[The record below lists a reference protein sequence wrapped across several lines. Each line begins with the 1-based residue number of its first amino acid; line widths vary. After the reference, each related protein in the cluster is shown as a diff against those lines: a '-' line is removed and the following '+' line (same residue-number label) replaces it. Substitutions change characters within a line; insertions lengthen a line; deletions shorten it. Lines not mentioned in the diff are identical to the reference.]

1 MARVDRP
8 SARKMMHLLNTAHP
22 VGISPESK
30 GVSSASDGLLAYYT
44 KVRAQHPTKIMLV
57 RVGDFYETY
66 GYCAILLVQYA
77 GLNPMGTRLPRAGCP
92 VVNLRRTLAD
102 LTDAGFSVVVCEET
116 PIQYGSKN
124 RRKQRYIAGVT
135 SPASPLYV
143 HDMSLAGD
151 VDTSS
156 VSAAQQA
163 PMIGIAQSARGFVLY
178 IISLDTRSVKVMES
192 LTLEAVFARLASG
205 GVSPPLYL
213 HKKISKDVAASL
225 LKQAPLSHRATV
237 YLPGTLRSPASEKPG
252 SFLRALLDT
261 VRLDSFL
268 DVDEPFTISA
278 PSPSTTRARPLY
290 LSTAAQMGLVPTSGI
305 PPLVDSLVPS
315 GTEALVRNFFL
326 RLLLHPPPHTASVA
340 LAAALTCL
348 LEMKSSLALPAFP
361 VLSPTSVS
369 RFVLAR
375 EANNA
380 LLSDLYRVLLA
391 AKSTLTNSALSEFA
405 RHTLFV
411 TRFETGLG
419 SAEAEVMEAAAD
431 EIIADIEATLVLDT
445 SSSTTTT
452 SSSSS
457 SSSFSASSSSSS
469 SAPETRDMEDIES
482 EEMGDRREGEDV
494 TGASEGGGAGRGRGA
509 SEGGGTSDLL
519 GMESDIPGMAK
530 VQDLLAANEGF
541 VGKVQRR
548 CTPAAMDKL
557 DEKRKALVR
566 VVEEEV
572 LPLIEAYNAAAAA
585 KSQAAAV
592 GRKTKGKASVI
603 HDSVNN
609 AIWVRGVSTEALQVF
624 VSHLE
629 ASAQRPHTQVVNPRD
644 RNGRTV
650 GDSVSTSNA
659 EKALAD
665 YRGAC
670 EEAAAAVRAVL
681 RGLSGR
687 ISLRMG
693 DVINAITFCTI
704 AKVMCC

>member
-8 SARKMMHLLNTAHP
+8 SARKMINLLNTAHP
-22 VGISPESK
+22 VGISPDSK

-57 RVGDFYETY
+57 RVGDFYEAY

-151 VDTSS
+151 ADTSS

-192 LTLEAVFARLASG
+192 LTLEAVIARLASG

-278 PSPSTTRARPLY
+278 PSPSTVRARPLY

-315 GTEALVRNFFL
+315 GTEALVRHFFL

-348 LEMKSSLALPAFP
+348 LEMKPSLALPAFP

-431 EIIADIEATLVLDT
+431 EIIADIQATLVLDT
-445 SSSTTTT
+445 SSS
-452 SSSSS
+452 S
-457 SSSFSASSSSSS
+457 SSSSSS

-482 EEMGDRREGEDV
+482 EEMGDGREGQDV
-494 TGASEGGGAGRGRGA
+494 TGA
-509 SEGGGTSDLL
+509 SEGGGTSDLP
-519 GMESDIPGMAK
+519 GTESDIPGMAK
-530 VQDLLAANEGF
+530 VQDLIAANEGF

-572 LPLIEAYNAAAAA
+572 LPLIEAYNAALAA
-585 KSQAAAV
+585 KSQAAAG

-624 VSHLE
+624 VSRDAL
-629 ASAQRPHTQVVNPRD
+629 TQVVNPRD
-644 RNGRTV
+644 RNGRAV

-681 RGLSGR
+681 RELSGR

-704 AKVMCC
+704 AKVMFC